1 MTDLRRTPRAPIDA
15 TVGYAVKDGPD
26 ELYGQARDI
35 SLGGMFI
42 EVPEAPAFGAE
53 ITVVVLLPGE
63 KAPFTMP
70 AVVRWARDGGMGIQ
84 FGLLGAKET
93 YAITEYVSKSGISK

>member
-15 TVGYAVKDGPD
+15 TVGYAVQGGPD
-26 ELYGQARDI
+26 ELYGKARDI

-42 EVPEAPAFGAE
+42 EVPEAPAFGAA

-84 FGLLGAKET
+84 FGFLGAKET
-93 YAITEYVSKSGISK
+93 YAITEYVAKSDIPK